1 MPSYREVLEGRHVGV
16 WGFGREGRAVAAAAV
31 AAGASAVTVVDA
43 KAGPDTSLDETVC
56 LLVGDEYLDRLTTC
70 DIVFVSPGIP
80 WLHPVLRS
88 LRSSQVAVTSAT
100 DLFLSSEWSRT
111 IGITGTKGKSTT
123 ATFLAHVLTRLGS
136 QADLAGNIGVPLLDV
151 PDSDRFVVAEVSS
164 QQCAVINR
172 SPRVAV
178 VTNLGED
185 HLDWH
190 GDVHEYHRAKARLF
204 DAGAAVLVCES
215 AALDTLRRID
225 GPPLAFPEVIVTE
238 EAVVDRWP
246 TSESIS
252 PYSPFQHRH
261 NRRNGQ
267 LAVLAAESVL
277 GRRLS
282 TDEIRDAI
290 ETFAALPHRLE
301 RVREAGGRVWIDD
314 TLATT
319 ADSVVA
325 ALSAMPDDAE
335 VALIVGGLDRGIS
348 YELLDEYLLSEARKV
363 ELIQIPSNG
372 AKIGEKFAAQFP
384 SRVHPVSDLEA
395 AVQFAA
401 QADVDVVLLSP
412 GAPSYDAYA
421 NYEQK
426 SAEYVAAIDSL
437 R

>member
-1 MPSYREVLEGRHVGV
+1 
-16 WGFGREGRAVAAAAV
+16 
-31 AAGASAVTVVDA
+31 
-43 KAGPDTSLDETVC
+43 
-56 LLVGDEYLDRLTTC
+56 
-70 DIVFVSPGIP
+70 
-80 WLHPVLRS
+80 
-88 LRSSQVAVTSAT
+88 
-100 DLFLSSEWSRT
+100 
-111 IGITGTKGKSTT
+111 
-123 ATFLAHVLTRLGS
+123 
-136 QADLAGNIGVPLLDV
+136 
-151 PDSDRFVVAEVSS
+151 
-164 QQCAVINR
+164 
-172 SPRVAV
+172 
-178 VTNLGED
+178 
-185 HLDWH
+185 
-190 GDVHEYHRAKARLF
+190 
-204 DAGAAVLVCES
+204 
-215 AALDTLRRID
+215 
-225 GPPLAFPEVIVTE
+225 
-238 EAVVDRWP
+238 
-246 TSESIS
+246 
-252 PYSPFQHRH
+252 
-261 NRRNGQ
+261 
-267 LAVLAAESVL
+267 
-277 GRRLS
+277 
-282 TDEIRDAI
+282 
-290 ETFAALPHRLE
+290 
-301 RVREAGGRVWIDD
+301 VWIDD